1 MKAAK
6 AEPAMT
12 ADRGLTSGDHL
23 QASLSPRNP
32 GSLTQTNPYN
42 PRLPQYTLVTSSS
55 FCRRRRHSEINEL
68 VQATQL
74 TSGKTRIQTQ
84 AV

>member
-32 GSLTQTNPYN
+32 GSNPYN

-68 VQATQL
+68 AQATQL